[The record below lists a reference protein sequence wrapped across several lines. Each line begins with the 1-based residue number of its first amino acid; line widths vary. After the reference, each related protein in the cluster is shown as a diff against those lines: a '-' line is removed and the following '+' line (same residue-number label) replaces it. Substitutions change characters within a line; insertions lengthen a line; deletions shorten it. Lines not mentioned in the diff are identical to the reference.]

1 MSTQSF
7 GNRQFETNPNS
18 EITTPCLFL
27 WVIAKAEEK
36 QKAFHTCTEIQLKG
50 ETKDEIV

>member
-7 GNRQFETNPNS
+7 GNKQFETNPNS

-36 QKAFHTCTEIQLKG
+36 QKAFYNLHRNPAEKG
-50 ETKDEIV
+50 N